1 MEYGVIKMDSVMIK
15 NIIVY
20 YAAVEKL
27 EQLYIEQKITK
38 QQMQRANRYVAQN
51 SSLQTELLDSFLR

>member
-38 QQMQRANRYVAQN
+38 EQMQKAKRYVAKKY
-51 SSLQTELLDSFLR
+51 SLQTELLDSFLR

>member
-38 QQMQRANRYVAQN
+38 EQMQKAKRYVDQKY
-51 SSLQTELLDSFLR
+51 SLQTELLDSFLR

>member
-1 MEYGVIKMDSVMIK
+1 MDSVMIK

-38 QQMQRANRYVAQN
+38 EQMQKAKQYIAKKY
-51 SSLQTELLDSFLR
+51 SLQTELLDSFLR